1 MTGKLENIDLTP
13 DQRKEVRGLLQRHL
27 PDTEIWAYGSRV
39 KFSSIPSSDLDLVV
53 FASPEQSRA
62 VSELKEAFDESYL
75 PFQVDLF
82 VWDKLPKTFHKSIME
97 AWMVLQEKKKGKL
110 PRGWKE
116 VSIGEIA
123 DVVGGGTPSSKVD
136 KYWNGTIPWITPKD
150 LSGYT
155 YRRIGGGKRNISSL
169 GLKESSAQLLPRNT
183 VLVTSRAPI
192 GYVALADGEVTTSQ
206 GFKNLILNTGYDPE
220 FFYYLIKHNVPKLK
234 AMSSGSTFGE
244 ISGNSMKQIRL
255 KVPPFSEQRRIA
267 GILGS
272 LDDKIELNRRMSE
285 TLEAMSQAIFKSWFI
300 DFDPVIDNA
309 LVAGNEIP
317 EALQARAKVRQA
329 MGDKR
334 QPLPSATQSL
344 FPAEFELT
352 SQGPVPKGWKITTV
366 GEVIRIIGGKT
377 PSTKNESYWSNGIHA
392 FCTPRDMSKLSTTM
406 LLDTER
412 SITDD
417 AINSTN
423 SELLPAGTA
432 LMSSRAPI
440 GHLAITDIPVIINQG
455 IIAFERQD
463 KFSEMYLLSW
473 IIFNMEK
480 ILEKANGSVFLEIN
494 KQNFRSISF
503 LLPADKILD
512 SFNRQVNTM
521 QTRLASCARNM
532 KKLSGT
538 RDALLPKLISQIY

>member
-1 MTGKLENIDLTP
+1 MGFITIPDMGKS
-13 DQRKEVRGLLQRHL
+13 V
-27 PDTEIWAYGSRV
+27 Y
-39 KFSSIPSSDLDLVV
+39 
-53 FASPEQSRA
+53 
-62 VSELKEAFDESYL
+62 VSETDRTLSEDGASAMKGCR
-75 PFQVDLF
+75 
-82 VWDKLPKTFHKSIME
+82 LPKDSVMMSCIATVGKCGITAKDSFTNQQINSVICDAKKVYPPYLYYAFTQLGHK
-97 AWMVLQEKKKGKL
+97 LD
-110 PRGWKE
+110 
-116 VSIGEIA
+116 IA
-123 DVVGGGTPSSKVD
+123 GGGGSVYTNVSKSRFSD
-136 KYWNGTIPWITPKD
+136 ISIT
-150 LSGYT
+150 
-155 YRRIGGGKRNISSL
+155 
-169 GLKESSAQLLPRNT
+169 LPP
-183 VLVTSRAPI
+183 L
-192 GYVALADGEVTTSQ
+192 
-206 GFKNLILNTGYDPE
+206 
-220 FFYYLIKHNVPKLK
+220 
-234 AMSSGSTFGE
+234 
-244 ISGNSMKQIRL
+244 
-255 KVPPFSEQRRIA
+255 SEQRRIA

-272 LDDKIELNRRMSE
+272 LDDKIELNRRMSK
-285 TLEAMSQAIFKSWFI
+285 TLEAISQAIFKSWFI

-309 LVAGNEIP
+309 LAAGNEIP
-317 EALQARAKVRQA
+317 EALRARAKARQT

-334 QPLPSATQSL
+334 QPLPPSIHSL
-344 FPAEFELT
+344 FPAEFEIT
-352 SQGPVPKGWKITTV
+352 PQGPIPKGWKITTV

-392 FCTPRDMSKLSTTM
+392 FCTPRDMSKLSTTI